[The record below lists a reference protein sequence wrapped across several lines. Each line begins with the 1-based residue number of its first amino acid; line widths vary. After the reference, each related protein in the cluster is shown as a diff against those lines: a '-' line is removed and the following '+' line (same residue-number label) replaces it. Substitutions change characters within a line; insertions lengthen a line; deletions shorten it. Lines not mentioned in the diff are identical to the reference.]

1 MLLNLININSK
12 PLKMESKQNTWSKEE
27 LQTYILLLCAN
38 ADNDE
43 SEKELEMIKSKTDDK
58 TFERVY
64 QEFSGDSED
73 ERLEKIDTAIHLHEY
88 SNKEISAFKQEM
100 YEIFFSD
107 CNLTLMEK
115 NLDRI
120 LDNIIY

>member
-1 MLLNLININSK
+1 MK
-12 PLKMESKQNTWSKEE
+12 SKQNIWSKDE

-38 ADNDE
+38 ADNNE
-43 SEKELEMIKSKTDDK
+43 SDKEIEMIKSKTDLE
-58 TFERVY
+58 TFEKVY
-64 QEFSGDSED
+64 KEFSADSEE
-73 ERLEKIDTAIHLHEY
+73 ERLDKIDAAIHLHEY
-88 SNKEISAFKQEM
+88 SIREISAFKREM

-107 CNLTLMEK
+107 CNFSLMER